1 MDAKRAV
8 PSASQALQGMWLLN
22 APLVSKRCLLVGSEA
37 WCSQACFGGCAAAQW
52 ADKGFSAQGITS
64 PSQNKFK

>member
-1 MDAKRAV
+1 MDTKRAV
-8 PSASQALQGMWLLN
+8 PSASQALQGAWLLN

-37 WCSQACFGGCAAAQW
+37 RCSQACFGGCAAARW
-52 ADKGFSAQGITS
+52 ADKGFLAQGITS